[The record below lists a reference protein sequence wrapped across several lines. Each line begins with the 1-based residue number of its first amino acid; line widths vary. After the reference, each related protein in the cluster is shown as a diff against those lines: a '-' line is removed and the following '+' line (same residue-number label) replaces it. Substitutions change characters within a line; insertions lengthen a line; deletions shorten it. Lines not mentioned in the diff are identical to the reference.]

1 MSKKIPL
8 QFNLDQPTHNQ
19 FKVICV
25 LRGQHMTDVLI
36 EIVTNFIEKESINDM
51 LEDMKGENSNG

>member
-8 QFNLDQPTHNQ
+8 QFYLNRLAHNQ